1 MKAPISRTL
10 ARLFCD
16 NSLSRSLSLG
26 ITATFCAMIL
36 LLGVFHYSQLYHS
49 ALDQLEKS
57 SARRFQR
64 LADTLSLPIWNVD
77 YDTVNRIISIAAES
91 NIAVRIQV
99 EEPDGTLIAKKSSDA
114 SIRADKTIS
123 SDIYHNHQH
132 IGKVTTDLSFAAF
145 KKKQQQQLI
154 NYLFTIGILLLTI
167 LILTHQLLALY
178 LKKPL
183 AQLSQMI
190 DQLRTGTYP
199 EHYPKL
205 RTREIQHIA
214 LNFKEMARQV
224 SLREAEL
231 TQINTQL
238 NEHIRERKHVEY
250 QLLTSQEQFSLIAAS
265 TMDGIL
271 DRYLGQDVLLYT
283 PRWKE
288 LLGYTD
294 AELTNHLSV
303 WLEKVHPDDL
313 KKVTALANGEK
324 YDASGRIELEYRV
337 KHKDGEYRW
346 FLGRAQ
352 IIKDQSEEP
361 YRIVGIFSDITLKK
375 RVEQRLLSTK
385 EMLKNIIN
393 CMPSLIVGVTRQM
406 TVTLWNDTIEDRTGI
421 ITTNAEGKRFSQVMP
436 ELTFLEQH
444 IEKSFET
451 LTPIHV
457 PKFTSIRKGV
467 LVTYDIIIFPVN
479 IGNDHVA
486 VLRIDDISER
496 LRMEERIIQA
506 EKMASISGLAAGMAH
521 EINNPLGGILQGVQN
536 IQRRFS
542 IDLAPNI
549 HIAKQLNLSLD
560 KVNEYMEQREIF
572 GLLDGVSECGKR
584 AASII
589 ANMLE
594 FCRGSDTKL
603 IPCNI
608 HCIIDK
614 SIELAAN
621 DYHLKTQQNFNQI
634 KIIRE
639 FDKNVSQLS
648 CAPQEIEQVLLNLL
662 KNAAQA
668 FASAVPTIENPKIV
682 ITTQQ
687 TASGVMIT
695 IADNGPGMGEDVRKR
710 IFEPF
715 YTTKPVG
722 DGTGL
727 GLSVSYYIITN
738 NHSGTISVTAAQNQ
752 GATFTVCLPHAM

>member
-421 ITTNAEGKRFSQVMP
+421 ITTNAEGKRFSQIIP

>member
-224 SLREAEL
+224 ASREAEL
-231 TQINTQL
+231 TKINTQL
-238 NEHIRERKHVEY
+238 TKHIKERKRVEY

-294 AELTNHLSV
+294 AELTNYLSV

-313 KKVTALANGEK
+313 EKVTALANGEK
-324 YDASGRIELEYRV
+324 YDATGRLEMEYRV

-352 IIKDQSEEP
+352 ILKDQNEKP
-361 YRIVGIFSDITLKK
+361 YRVIGIFSEITPKK
-375 RVEQRLLSTK
+375 RAEQRLLSTK

-421 ITTNAEGKRFSQVMP
+421 ITTNAEGKRFSQIIP

>member
-224 SLREAEL
+224 ASREAEL
-231 TQINTQL
+231 TKINTQL
-238 NEHIRERKHVEY
+238 TEHIKERKRVEY

-294 AELTNHLSV
+294 AELTNYLSV

-313 KKVTALANGEK
+313 EKVTALANGEK
-324 YDASGRIELEYRV
+324 YDATGRLEMEYRV

-352 IIKDQSEEP
+352 ILKDQNEKP
-361 YRIVGIFSDITLKK
+361 YRVIGIFSEITPKK
-375 RVEQRLLSTK
+375 RAEQRLLSTK

-393 CMPSLIVGVTRQM
+393 CMPSLIVGVTKQM

-421 ITTNAEGKRFSQVMP
+421 ITTNAEGKRFSQIIP